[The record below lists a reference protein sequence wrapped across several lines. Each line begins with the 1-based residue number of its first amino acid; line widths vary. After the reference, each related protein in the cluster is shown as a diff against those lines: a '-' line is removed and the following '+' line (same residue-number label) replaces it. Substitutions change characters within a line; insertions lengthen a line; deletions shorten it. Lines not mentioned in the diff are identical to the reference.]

1 MAELTIDAPA
11 VPRSRGGLL
20 SIVTPQNGDP
30 FGLYHGVQYEAALC
44 GQSRAYVEGQ
54 NKVFDKRG
62 IIKGTP
68 FTVYRGID
76 SALLRRSSD
85 PEAVVREAFEAGE
98 SFGVE
103 EGVQA
108 TILNGAETVDLTPVA
123 GTPVT
128 NMKHAIGLLEQ
139 YAAEAYSGLPII
151 HGNRFATALIP
162 ELQIDKSNWTF
173 HSGNGT
179 PIANGG
185 GYRTEGPGSVDIDAG
200 TAWLY
205 ITGNVNVWRGTPI
218 LAQAPDLK
226 DNRDYVLMENTYVA
240 TAECFVAAILVGIG

>member
-1 MAELTIDAPA
+1 MANELAIDAPA
-11 VPRSRGGLL
+11 ATRARGGLL
-20 SIVTPQNGDP
+20 SVVTPQNGDP
-30 FGLYHGVQYEAALC
+30 FGLYHGIKYETALC
-44 GQSRAYVEGQ
+44 GPNRHYVPGED
-54 NKVFDKRG
+54 KVFDKRG
-62 IIKGTP
+62 LITGEP

-76 SALLRRSSD
+76 AALLFRSDSERLLQ
-85 PEAVVREAFEAGE
+85 EAYIAGE

-108 TILNGAETVDLTPVA
+108 TILNGDDTVDLTPTP

-128 NMKHAIGLLEQ
+128 SMKHAIGLLEQ
-139 YAAEAYSGLPII
+139 YAAEAYGGLPII

-162 ELQIDKSNWTF
+162 ELQIDRNNWTMY
-173 HSGNGT
+173 SGNGT

-185 GYRTEGPGSVDIDAG
+185 GYRTEGPGAVAIDEG

-205 ITGNVNVWRGTPI
+205 ISGALNIWRGTPI
-218 LAQAPDLK
+218 VAQAPNLK

-240 TAECFVAAILVGIG
+240 TAECFVAAILVGI